1 MAICET
7 LPTNLQLAEL
17 LVLKDKYIKT
27 LKHEIKDKKALT
39 KEMHKSIY
47 QLKGEIVKKMKED
60 YHTNKKHTSFYDAL
74 SYVEIKL
81 AELLYTYEENIVIND
96 DGQIYDPTNIRRDI

>member
-1 MAICET
+1 MAINKT
-7 LPTNLQLAEL
+7 LSTNLQLAEL

-39 KEMHKSIY
+39 EEMHISIY
-47 QLKGEIVKKMKED
+47 QLKEEVTDKMQED
-60 YHTNKKHTSFYDAL
+60 YQHNEKHTSFYEAM

-81 AELLYTYEENIVIND
+81 AKLLAIYEREMK
-96 DGQIYDPTNIRRDI
+96 

>member
-1 MAICET
+1 MAISKK

-39 KEMHKSIY
+39 EEMHISIY
-47 QLKGEIVKKMKED
+47 QLKEDVMDKMQED
-60 YHTNKKHTSFYDAL
+60 YRANGKHTSFYETMT
-74 SYVEIKL
+74 YVEIKL
-81 AELLYTYEENIVIND
+81 AKLLAIYEREMKC
-96 DGQIYDPTNIRRDI
+96 R